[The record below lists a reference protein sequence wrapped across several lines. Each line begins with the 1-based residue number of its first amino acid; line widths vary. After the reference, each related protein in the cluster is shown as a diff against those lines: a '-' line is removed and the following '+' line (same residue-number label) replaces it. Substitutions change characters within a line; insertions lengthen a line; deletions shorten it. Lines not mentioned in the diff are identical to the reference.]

1 MEMPMRNVEL
11 STLRGSGRLAG
22 KVAIVV
28 GAGSSGADVSNG
40 SASARLYARE
50 GARVLCV
57 DRNLQ
62 AAQRT
67 VDEIRESGGE
77 ALPFEADVCSKGQL
91 AAMARYCDEQYGS
104 VDVLHNNVGIEI
116 VSELE
121 EIREE
126 DWDRVFAVN
135 LKGVM
140 LACQQ
145 VIPRMVRQGGGS
157 IINISSIA
165 SRKWSPMPF
174 LAYNTSKAGLN
185 HMTRVLA
192 RRYAEYHVRSNV
204 IVPGLIDTPHA
215 AHLTVGDEAAVQAA
229 RDARNQ
235 RCPMGHQ
242 GTAWDV
248 AYAALFL
255 ASDES
260 RYVTGTE
267 IVVDGGLGL

>member
-1 MEMPMRNVEL
+1 MMRAMRDIDL
-11 STLRGSGRLAG
+11 ATRPGSGRLAG

-28 GAGSSGADVSNG
+28 GAGSSGAEASNG
-40 SASARLYARE
+40 SAAARVYARE
-50 GARVLCV
+50 GCQVLCV
-57 DRNLQ
+57 DRNPH

-67 VDEIRESGGE
+67 VDEIREAGGD
-77 ALPFEADVCSKGQL
+77 ALAFEANVCRKDQL
-91 AAMARYCDEQYGS
+91 AEMARYCDAHYGR

-116 VSELE
+116 VAELE
-121 EIREE
+121 DIDQE
-126 DWDRVFAVN
+126 DWDRVFQVN
-135 LKGVM
+135 IKGVM

-145 VIPRMVRQGGGS
+145 IIPRMVRQGGGS
-157 IINISSIA
+157 IINISSVA
-165 SRKWSPMPF
+165 SRRWSPMPF

-192 RRYAEYHVRSNV
+192 RRYAEHHVRTNV

-215 AHLTVGDEAAVQAA
+215 AHLTVGDSSAVQAA
-229 RDARNQ
+229 REARHK

-242 GTAWDV
+242 GTAWDI
-248 AYAALFL
+248 AYTALFL

-267 IVVDGGLGL
+267 IAVDGGLCL

>member
-1 MEMPMRNVEL
+1 MQNTEL
-11 STLRGSGRLAG
+11 ATLAGHGRLAG

-28 GAGSSGADVSNG
+28 GAGSSGSDISNG
-40 SASARLYARE
+40 SAAAIVYARE

-57 DRNLQ
+57 DRDT
-62 AAQRT
+62 AAVQR
-67 VDEIRESGGE
+67 VVEHIREAGGE
-77 ALPFEADVCSKGQL
+77 AHPFEADVRSKDQL
-91 AAMARYCDEQYGS
+91 AAMASDCISRYGRI
-104 VDVLHNNVGIEI
+104 DVLHNNVGIEI
-116 VSELE
+116 VAELE
-121 EIREE
+121 DIREE
-126 DWDRVFAVN
+126 DWDRVFDIN

-145 VIPRMVRQGGGS
+145 VIPHMVEQKSGA

-192 RRYAEYHVRSNV
+192 RRYAADHVRANV
-204 IVPGLIDTPHA
+204 VVPGLIDTPHA
-215 AHLTVGDEAAVQAA
+215 AQLTIGDPAAVQAA

-248 AYAALFL
+248 AYTSLFL

-267 IVVDGGLGL
+267 IAVDGGLYL

>member
-1 MEMPMRNVEL
+1 MQHSEL
-11 STLRGSGRLAG
+11 ATATGHGRLAG

-28 GAGSSGADVSNG
+28 GAGSSGPDVSNG
-40 SASARLYARE
+40 SAAAIVYARE

-57 DRNLQ
+57 DRDAA
-62 AAQRT
+62 AAQQVVER
-67 VDEIRESGGE
+67 IRDAGGE
-77 ALPFEADVCSKGQL
+77 AQPFKADVSSKEQL
-91 AAMARYCDEQYGS
+91 AAMTADCISKYGRI
-104 VDVLHNNVGIEI
+104 DVLHNNVGIEI
-116 VSELE
+116 VAELE
-121 EIREE
+121 DIREE
-126 DWDRVFAVN
+126 DWDRVFDIN

-145 VIPRMVRQGGGS
+145 VIPHMVKQRGGS

-192 RRYAEYHVRSNV
+192 RRYAADQVRANV
-204 IVPGLIDTPHA
+204 VVPGLIDTPHA
-215 AHLTVGDEAAVQAA
+215 AHLTVGDPAAVQAA

-235 RCPMGHQ
+235 RCPMGRQ

-248 AYAALFL
+248 AYASLFL
-255 ASDES
+255 AGNES

-267 IVVDGGLGL
+267 IAVDGGLYL